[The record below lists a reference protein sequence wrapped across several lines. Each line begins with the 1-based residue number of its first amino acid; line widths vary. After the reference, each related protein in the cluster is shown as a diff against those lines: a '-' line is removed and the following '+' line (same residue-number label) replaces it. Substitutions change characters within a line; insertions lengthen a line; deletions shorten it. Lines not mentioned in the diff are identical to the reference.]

1 MTSRKTKLHQIH
13 GIVGRHATLL
23 NSDVT
28 YPWKGTLE
36 FSLFNAYSQNII
48 NIPSLYVYLVF
59 IVPMMVLFHF
69 LKVLSEFR
77 RALFQES
84 QFG

>member
-28 YPWKGTLE
+28 YPWKGSLE
-36 FSLFNAYSQNII
+36 FSYLMHIFTNKII
-48 NIPSLYVYLVF
+48 KYETVYIYRNFCIF
-59 IVPMMVLFHF
+59 INKYYF
-69 LKVLSEFR
+69 LI
-77 RALFQES
+77 
-84 QFG
+84 